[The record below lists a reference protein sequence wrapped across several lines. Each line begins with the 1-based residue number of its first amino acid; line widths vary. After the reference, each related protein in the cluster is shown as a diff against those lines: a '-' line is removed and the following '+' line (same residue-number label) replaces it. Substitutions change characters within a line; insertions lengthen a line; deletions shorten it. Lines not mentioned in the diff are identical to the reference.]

1 MRGLPLSPRIISTTV
16 PIYEFEC
23 DECGCRFDELI
34 AFDAPSPPCPE
45 CGAEKPRRLLSSS
58 VGPPGRQPRGPSV
71 RSDESRRGEREAGHQ
86 ERLARDRAKRAKGEQ
101 P

>member
-1 MRGLPLSPRIISTTV
+1 V

-23 DECGCRFDELI
+23 EECGNRFDELV
-34 AFDAPSPPCPE
+34 AVEATAPSCPS
-45 CGAEKPRRLLSSS
+45 CGAERSRRLLST
-58 VGPPGRQPRGPSV
+58 VAPPGRQPRGAKV
-71 RSDESRRGEREAGHQ
+71 RSDESRRGEREAGHR

>member
-1 MRGLPLSPRIISTTV
+1 M

-23 DECGCRFDELI
+23 EECGSRFDELV
-34 AFDAPSPPCPE
+34 AGDAAAAALPGVRLASGS
-45 CGAEKPRRLLSSS
+45 GACSRRSR
-58 VGPPGRQPRGPSV
+58 PPGRQPRGAKV

-86 ERLARDRAKRAKGEQ
+86 ERLARDRAKRAQGEQ

>member
-1 MRGLPLSPRIISTTV
+1 M

-23 DECGCRFDELI
+23 EECGCRFEELL
-34 AFDAPSPPCPE
+34 ASDTPAPPCPE
-45 CGAEKPRRLLSSS
+45 CSSTGARRLISPVS
-58 VGPPGRQPRGPSV
+58 PPGRQPRGAAV
-71 RSDESRRGEREAGHQ
+71 KSDESRRGEREAGHR

>member
-1 MRGLPLSPRIISTTV
+1 M

-23 DECGCRFDELI
+23 EKCGERFEELI
-34 AFDAPSPPCPE
+34 DSDAPAPSCTW
-45 CGAEKPRRLLSSS
+45 CGATEVRRLLTSRVSRF
-58 VGPPGRQPRGPSV
+58 GRQPRGGKV
-71 RSDESRRGEREAGHQ
+71 RSDESRRREKEAGHQ

>member
-1 MRGLPLSPRIISTTV
+1 V

-23 DECGCRFDELI
+23 EECGERFEELVLGERPE
-34 AFDAPSPPCPE
+34 ASCPA
-45 CGAEKPRRLLSSS
+45 CGSKDLRRLISSRVS
-58 VGPPGRQPRGPSV
+58 PPGRQPRGAKV
-71 RSDESRRGEREAGHQ
+71 KSDESRRGEREAGHQ

>member
-1 MRGLPLSPRIISTTV
+1 MSTTV

-58 VGPPGRQPRGPSV
+58 VGPPGRQPRGASV